1 MLLWKNLKIFSRN
14 LSCQSSHFWWKLIG
28 LFLSMVSWVEW
39 KICKD
44 RSRLTFSSY
53 SFTSQFHALACSPR
67 CACLQVSFMN
77 HWFSPG
83 VLKNTIH
90 MMLMFMLQLHSAV
103 ASWLVRLT
111 PERAVWVRA
120 LARDIVLGSWA
131 RHFTLTVPLSTQEYK
146 WVPTNSKGNFKIN
159 AGA

>member
-1 MLLWKNLKIFSRN
+1 
-14 LSCQSSHFWWKLIG
+14 
-28 LFLSMVSWVEW
+28 
-39 KICKD
+39 
-44 RSRLTFSSY
+44 
-53 SFTSQFHALACSPR
+53 
-67 CACLQVSFMN
+67 
-77 HWFSPG
+77 
-83 VLKNTIH
+83 

-146 WVPTNSKGNFKIN
+146 WVLVNLMLGGNPAMDWHPIQGGVEIRSVTLCFRNWDKLRPDGPLRLN
-159 AGA
+159 AATVASMEK